1 MSTILR
7 QIRTAGCVEVMDA
20 GPVRDFLWVEDAA
33 EAIVALALSDIGQ
46 GNNQRVFNLGTG
58 IGTSIGALARLALE
72 ITGQPN
78 RQVNSKCPSSR
89 QSSLIVDISDATFA
103 CGWRPKISLRQG
115 LTHLLNSM
123 EEDQCINA

>member
-1 MSTILR
+1 MLARYGTFS
-7 QIRTAGCVEVMDA
+7 G
-20 GPVRDFLWVEDAA
+20 VEDAA

-89 QSSLIVDISDATFA
+89 AVQSNRGYF
-103 CGWRPKISLRQG
+103 
-115 LTHLLNSM
+115 
-123 EEDQCINA
+123 